1 MARKTANRT
10 NRLYQRAISLKE
22 AHAPLLDLVAPDS
35 HSEGVRFLMQWAIN
49 SGVMTS
55 FLNLDGTAPNPP
67 HSAEHL
73 AALRRAALVDAYN
86 QALDA

>member
-10 NRLYQRAISLKE
+10 DRLYQRAISLKE

-49 SGVMTS
+49 RGALTP

-67 HSAEHL
+67 HSTEHL
-73 AALRRAALVDAYN
+73 STLRRAALAEAYN
-86 QALDA
+86 QALNA